1 MREKEE
7 ELNRQIQDYSD
18 VYNSQGVSSMKG
30 SRRINTVSERAKSAY
45 GMKSQ
50 RNGNDTVKNAYNH
63 DDFKSPNAGG
73 LTEAKLNTM
82 STRERPATSSQVG
95 SRRISRI
102 GTRDARFNKLLQ
114 RGDEGSQAESMY
126 DATNI
131 PNSKYVS
138 INDLMK

>member
-1 MREKEE
+1 
-7 ELNRQIQDYSD
+7 
-18 VYNSQGVSSMKG
+18 MKG

-73 LTEAKLNTM
+73 LTEAKLNTI